1 MWPIAFFTTKQ
12 EEAQERG
19 PDGAGWII
27 CVRSRAITYA
37 IKCATKL
44 DFGHSGG
51 LAKRV
56 NQASLKGL

>member
-1 MWPIAFFTTKQ
+1 MWSIAFFTSKQ

-27 CVRSRAITYA
+27 CVRPRAITYA

-44 DFGHSGG
+44 DFGHF
-51 LAKRV
+51 
-56 NQASLKGL
+56 